1 MKSSITVIIAIISN
15 TIDKQSGGRGLH
27 RLLDCRETDVVR
39 NRWEINNVSGKTK
52 EQKKKK
58 CNAEIKTLFGNTC
71 CHTAAAH
78 RLLWKDMKKSMMNNR
93 PPWKRSPRSRRL
105 RGCRT
110 ALLISSQAGEWK
122 PSSQT
127 CESRCYSSQRNTL
140 TRARSL
146 EWKDSPPCMHW
157 SPRTFWQ

>member
-58 CNAEIKTLFGNTC
+58 KCNAEIKTLFGNTC

-78 RLLWKDMKKSMMNNR
+78 GLL
-93 PPWKRSPRSRRL
+93 
-105 RGCRT
+105 
-110 ALLISSQAGEWK
+110 
-122 PSSQT
+122 
-127 CESRCYSSQRNTL
+127 
-140 TRARSL
+140 
-146 EWKDSPPCMHW
+146 
-157 SPRTFWQ
+157 